1 MKIKDL
7 PIRGKIKFGAYSVN
21 GEIPHKIRW
30 LKAHGDSLFISE
42 FLEDQCAFDAKEP
55 GNEDNEYR
63 RRYGNNRF
71 SVSNVQQFINSDQVA
86 WYHPAHEADAPP
98 TGDNLYQAEGAYLDR
113 PGFLSLFEPWEMD
126 AIEEAE
132 VKTALPKVDIVDDG
146 EKYEM
151 TYCKV
156 FLPSKTNLTGK
167 KENGVTEGEFWDL
180 FKNGEPI
187 HCALS
192 PECYE
197 HRGIDKPDNENE
209 KWYYNLRSPVS
220 GESFCACCVAPGG
233 GVVYAGA
240 CHGILGVRPALIL
253 NPEILISDEPD
264 EDGYYEVLECTQEVI
279 EIDES
284 ELFEILMR

>member
-98 TGDNLYQAEGAYLDR
+98 TGDSLVPFSQELIDAEDGRYENYNNLGQTGWNYLDTYSHSFTTPSGDKMVAFGTYGR
-113 PGFLSLFEPWEMD
+113 
-126 AIEEAE
+126 
-132 VKTALPKVDIVDDG
+132 DG
-146 EKYEM
+146 
-151 TYCKV
+151 
-156 FLPSKTNLTGK
+156 
-167 KENGVTEGEFWDL
+167 
-180 FKNGEPI
+180 
-187 HCALS
+187 
-192 PECYE
+192 
-197 HRGIDKPDNENE
+197 
-209 KWYYNLRSPVS
+209 
-220 GESFCACCVAPGG
+220 
-233 GVVYAGA
+233 
-240 CHGILGVRPALIL
+240 
-253 NPEILISDEPD
+253 
-264 EDGYYEVLECTQEVI
+264 
-279 EIDES
+279 
-284 ELFEILMR
+284 